1 MANIPPKKFVEPI
14 PNAQVGTPAVPPPPE
29 HLSEK
34 ERMMQGYPYQTWDP
48 ELVEGR
54 RNAHEMNR
62 RFNETPSDA
71 VVQRREIINSYLH
84 PDCKDRP
91 SIHIAPIVLSS
102 PFPARE
108 SASMA
113 KITFPPKNK
122 FAIVEFKEDDNSVS
136 IVSTSWLIDLSTVLW
151 PSSPNVTSMVKK
163 HKAPEESWARHNCKI
178 LKIKDTFDDALVVLR
193 LAEKSNQST
202 FETTVD
208 EDESRRPRRR
218 RRNKQKKKVNSES
231 SGSSPSK
238 DPIDSDIEIPSTS
251 FTSITTSKPVEPNYS
266 SDSDHD
272 QIHSPSVS
280 NVGPN
285 SCPIISSPKLILV
298 DHGTVA
304 LNSNLDL
311 SDIPP
316 SVNSLPGFSGDLVGK
331 NDTEFE
337 KIVIDRLAKLEQL
350 VTELLRRSGGI
361 NISPPTKIKLHKIP
375 VVTVAEFKSLNVW
388 IQVTE
393 LALIGAK
400 RLSLLVSRILK
411 KLFANSLAKII
422 TVTGAGKDIEIALN
436 NEPIYQIIR
445 DSVRATNGYSLS
457 TDQEIG
463 SYVASWLKGAE
474 DREGGR
480 EKRRQNANLKQ
491 NKGKKKEGGKPPFR
505 CDYGYNVRVGNN
517 FYANWDC
524 AILDS
529 AMVDIGDDCLL
540 APGVHMYTA
549 THPLDPFPRRDAGTS
564 TYYELAFPIKIGNTC
579 WIGGRSVICPGVTIG
594 DNVVVGAGS
603 VVTKD
608 VPSNVVVA
616 GNPAKIIRYLDG
628 AEVPPHI
635 ANKNKK

>member
-1 MANIPPKKFVEPI
+1 
-14 PNAQVGTPAVPPPPE
+14 
-29 HLSEK
+29 
-34 ERMMQGYPYQTWDP
+34 
-48 ELVEGR
+48 
-54 RNAHEMNR
+54 
-62 RFNETPSDA
+62 
-71 VVQRREIINSYLH
+71 
-84 PDCKDRP
+84 
-91 SIHIAPIVLSS
+91 
-102 PFPARE
+102 
-108 SASMA
+108 MA

-266 SDSDHD
+266 SDSDHH

-388 IQVTE
+388 IQVQENRVCLVTE

-491 NKGKKKEGGKPPFR
+491 NKGKKKEGG
-505 CDYGYNVRVGNN
+505 
-517 FYANWDC
+517 
-524 AILDS
+524 S
-529 AMVDIGDDCLL
+529 
-540 APGVHMYTA
+540 
-549 THPLDPFPRRDAGTS
+549 
-564 TYYELAFPIKIGNTC
+564 
-579 WIGGRSVICPGVTIG
+579 
-594 DNVVVGAGS
+594 
-603 VVTKD
+603 
-608 VPSNVVVA
+608 
-616 GNPAKIIRYLDG
+616 GNPSS
-628 AEVPPHI
+628 
-635 ANKNKK
+635 